1 MAQFISTTK
10 DNVKTLNIKQ
20 TVIIEDKVVD
30 NKKVRN
36 VYLGNYGR
44 RQDAFYEG
52 MQAHEMKGSRK
63 SNTIYR
69 LLKLGKLLAEV
80 ATKGYN
86 VKTNYFI
93 TEDYDDA
100 VKVLRQ
106 KEVSEEAAQEVATEE
121 VVAPEEPVVSEEVAA
136 PEEPVVS
143 ETVEEPE
150 VSEEVEETVEEEAPE
165 EVAPEA

>member
-63 SNTIYR
+63 SNTFYR
-69 LLKLGKLLAEV
+69 LLKLGKLLAEINI
-80 ATKGYN
+80 KGYN
-86 VKTNYFI
+86 IKTNYFI

-106 KEVSEEAAQEVATEE
+106 KEVSEEVAQEVATEE
-121 VVAPEEPVVSEEVAA
+121 VVAPEEQ
-136 PEEPVVS
+136 VVS

>member
-63 SNTIYR
+63 SNTFYR

-80 ATKGYN
+80 NIKGYN
-86 VKTNYFI
+86 IKTNYFI

-121 VVAPEEPVVSEEVAA
+121 VVAPEEPEVSEA
-136 PEEPVVS
+136 
-143 ETVEEPE
+143 VEEPE

>member
-63 SNTIYR
+63 SNTLYR

-80 ATKGYN
+80 GTKGYN

-121 VVAPEEPVVSEEVAA
+121 VVAPEEPVVSE
-136 PEEPVVS
+136 
-143 ETVEEPE
+143 TVEEPE
-150 VSEEVEETVEEEAPE
+150 VSEEVEEAVEEEAPE

>member
-63 SNTIYR
+63 SNTFYR

-80 ATKGYN
+80 GTKGYN

-121 VVAPEEPVVSEEVAA
+121 VVAPEEPVVSE
-136 PEEPVVS
+136 
-143 ETVEEPE
+143 TVEEPE
-150 VSEEVEETVEEEAPE
+150 VSEEVVTTEEAVEEEAPE

>member
-63 SNTIYR
+63 SNTFYR

-80 ATKGYN
+80 GTKGYN

-106 KEVSEEAAQEVATEE
+106 KEVSEEVAPEE
-121 VVAPEEPVVSEEVAA
+121 VVATEEVAA
-136 PEEPVVS
+136 PEE
-143 ETVEEPE
+143 TE

>member
-36 VYLGNYGR
+36 IYLGNYGR

-80 ATKGYN
+80 GTKGYN
-86 VKTNYFI
+86 IKTNYFI

-106 KEVSEEAAQEVATEE
+106 KEVSEEVAQEE
-121 VVAPEEPVVSEEVAA
+121 VVA

>member
-63 SNTIYR
+63 SNTFYR

-80 ATKGYN
+80 GTKGYN

-106 KEVSEEAAQEVATEE
+106 KEVSEE
-121 VVAPEEPVVSEEVAA
+121 VVAPEEPVVSEEVAQEVATEEVVA
-136 PEEPVVS
+136 P
-143 ETVEEPE
+143 EEPE

>member
-63 SNTIYR
+63 SNTFYR

-80 ATKGYN
+80 GTKGYN
-86 VKTNYFI
+86 IKTSYFI

-106 KEVSEEAAQEVATEE
+106 KEVSEEVAQEVATEE
-121 VVAPEEPVVSEEVAA
+121 VVAPEEPVVSETV
-136 PEEPVVS
+136 EEPVVS
-143 ETVEEPE
+143 ET
-150 VSEEVEETVEEEAPE
+150 VEETVEEEAPE

>member
-10 DNVKTLNIKQ
+10 ANVKTLNIKQ

-63 SNTIYR
+63 SNTFYR

-80 ATKGYN
+80 NIKGYN
-86 VKTNYFI
+86 IKTNYLI

-106 KEVSEEAAQEVATEE
+106 KEVSEEVAQVVAT
-121 VVAPEEPVVSEEVAA
+121 EEVAA

-150 VSEEVEETVEEEAPE
+150 VSEEAEETVEEEAPE

>member
-36 VYLGNYGR
+36 IYLGNYGR

-80 ATKGYN
+80 GTKGYN
-86 VKTNYFI
+86 IKTNYFI

-106 KEVSEEAAQEVATEE
+106 KEVSEE
-121 VVAPEEPVVSEEVAA
+121 VVASEEPVVSEEVATEEVVA

-150 VSEEVEETVEEEAPE
+150 VSEEVVEEAVEEEAPE
-165 EVAPEA
+165 A

>member
-63 SNTIYR
+63 SNTFYR

-80 ATKGYN
+80 GTKGYN

-106 KEVSEEAAQEVATEE
+106 KEVSEEAAQEE
-121 VVAPEEPVVSEEVAA
+121 VAPEEVVA

-150 VSEEVEETVEEEAPE
+150 VSEEVEEAVEEEAPE

>member
-63 SNTIYR
+63 SNTFYR

-80 ATKGYN
+80 GTKGYN
-86 VKTNYFI
+86 IKTSYFI

-106 KEVSEEAAQEVATEE
+106 KEVSEEVAQEVAT
-121 VVAPEEPVVSEEVAA
+121 EEVAA

>member
-36 VYLGNYGR
+36 IYLGNYGR

-63 SNTIYR
+63 SNTFYR

-80 ATKGYN
+80 GTKGYN

-121 VVAPEEPVVSEEVAA
+121 VVAPEEPVVSE
-136 PEEPVVS
+136 
-143 ETVEEPE
+143 TVEESE
-150 VSEEVEETVEEEAPE
+150 VSEEVEEAVEEEAPE

>member
-63 SNTIYR
+63 SNTFYR

-80 ATKGYN
+80 GTKGYN
-86 VKTNYFI
+86 IKTSYFI

-106 KEVSEEAAQEVATEE
+106 KEVSEEVAQEVATEE
-121 VVAPEEPVVSEEVAA
+121 VVA

-150 VSEEVEETVEEEAPE
+150 VSEEVEETVEEET
-165 EVAPEA
+165 PEA

>member
-36 VYLGNYGR
+36 IYLGNYGR

-80 ATKGYN
+80 GTKGYN
-86 VKTNYFI
+86 IKTNYFI

-106 KEVSEEAAQEVATEE
+106 KEVSEEVAQEVATEE
-121 VVAPEEPVVSEEVAA
+121 VVA

>member
-36 VYLGNYGR
+36 IYLGNYGR

-63 SNTIYR
+63 SNTFYR

-80 ATKGYN
+80 GTKGYN

-106 KEVSEEAAQEVATEE
+106 KEVSEE
-121 VVAPEEPVVSEEVAA
+121 VVAPEEPVVSEEVAQEEVATEEVVA
-136 PEEPVVS
+136 P
-143 ETVEEPE
+143 EEPE
-150 VSEEVEETVEEEAPE
+150 VSEEVEEAVEEEAPE
-165 EVAPEA
+165 A

>member
-63 SNTIYR
+63 SNTFYR

-80 ATKGYN
+80 GTKGYN
-86 VKTNYFI
+86 IKTSYFI

-121 VVAPEEPVVSEEVAA
+121 VVAPEEPVVSEEV
-136 PEEPVVS
+136 EEPV
-143 ETVEEPE
+143 

-165 EVAPEA
+165 A

>member
-36 VYLGNYGR
+36 IYLGNYGR

-80 ATKGYN
+80 GTKGYN
-86 VKTNYFI
+86 IKTNYFI

-106 KEVSEEAAQEVATEE
+106 KEVSEEAAQEVAPEE
-121 VVAPEEPVVSEEVAA
+121 VVA

>member
-36 VYLGNYGR
+36 IYLGNYGR

-63 SNTIYR
+63 SNTVYR

-80 ATKGYN
+80 GTKGYN

-121 VVAPEEPVVSEEVAA
+121 VVAPEEPVVSE
-136 PEEPVVS
+136 
-143 ETVEEPE
+143 TVEEPE
-150 VSEEVEETVEEEAPE
+150 VSEEVEEAVEEEAPE

>member
-63 SNTIYR
+63 SNTFYR

-80 ATKGYN
+80 GTKGYN

-106 KEVSEEAAQEVATEE
+106 KEVSEKVAAPEEPVVSEEVAQEVATEE
-121 VVAPEEPVVSEEVAA
+121 VVAPEEPVVSEEV
-136 PEEPVVS
+136 
-143 ETVEEPE
+143 
-150 VSEEVEETVEEEAPE
+150 VEETVEEEAPE

>member
-63 SNTIYR
+63 SNTLYR

-80 ATKGYN
+80 GTKGYN

-106 KEVSEEAAQEVATEE
+106 KEVSEEVAQKE
-121 VVAPEEPVVSEEVAA
+121 VVA

-150 VSEEVEETVEEEAPE
+150 VSEEVAPEEVAAAEETVEEEAPE
-165 EVAPEA
+165 A

>member
-1 MAQFISTTK
+1 MTQFISTTK

-63 SNTIYR
+63 SNTFYR

-80 ATKGYN
+80 GTKGYN

-106 KEVSEEAAQEVATEE
+106 KEVSEE
-121 VVAPEEPVVSEEVAA
+121 VVA

>member
-20 TVIIEDKVVD
+20 TVIIEDKVVE

-63 SNTIYR
+63 SNTFYR

-80 ATKGYN
+80 GTKGYN
-86 VKTNYFI
+86 IKTNYFI

-121 VVAPEEPVVSEEVAA
+121 VVAPEEPVVSE
-136 PEEPVVS
+136 
-143 ETVEEPE
+143 TVEEPE

-165 EVAPEA
+165 A

>member
-36 VYLGNYGR
+36 IYLGNYGR

-63 SNTIYR
+63 SNTFYR

-80 ATKGYN
+80 GTKGYN
-86 VKTNYFI
+86 IKTNYFI

-106 KEVSEEAAQEVATEE
+106 KEVSEEVAQKE
-121 VVAPEEPVVSEEVAA
+121 VVA

-150 VSEEVEETVEEEAPE
+150 VSEEVEEAVEEEAPE

>member
-86 VKTNYFI
+86 IKTNYFI

-106 KEVSEEAAQEVATEE
+106 KE
-121 VVAPEEPVVSEEVAA
+121 VSEEVAA

>member
-36 VYLGNYGR
+36 IYLGNYGR

-63 SNTIYR
+63 SNTFYR

-80 ATKGYN
+80 GTKGYN

-106 KEVSEEAAQEVATEE
+106 KEVSEE
-121 VVAPEEPVVSEEVAA
+121 VAA

-143 ETVEEPE
+143 ETVEEPV

>member
-36 VYLGNYGR
+36 IYLGNYGR

-63 SNTIYR
+63 SNTFYR

-80 ATKGYN
+80 GTKGYN
-86 VKTNYFI
+86 IKTNYFI

-106 KEVSEEAAQEVATEE
+106 KEVSEEVAQEVATEE
-121 VVAPEEPVVSEEVAA
+121 VVA

-165 EVAPEA
+165 A

>member
-63 SNTIYR
+63 SNTFYR

-80 ATKGYN
+80 GTKGYN

-106 KEVSEEAAQEVATEE
+106 KEVSEKVA
-121 VVAPEEPVVSEEVAA
+121 APEEPVVSEEVAQEEVATEEVAA
-136 PEEPVVS
+136 P
-143 ETVEEPE
+143 EEPE
-150 VSEEVEETVEEEAPE
+150 VSEEVVTTEETVEEEAPE

>member
-63 SNTIYR
+63 SNTFYR

-80 ATKGYN
+80 NIKGYN
-86 VKTNYFI
+86 IKTNYFI

-106 KEVSEEAAQEVATEE
+106 KEVSEEVAAPEEPVVSEEVAQEEVATEE
-121 VVAPEEPVVSEEVAA
+121 VVAPEEPVVSEEV
-136 PEEPVVS
+136 
-143 ETVEEPE
+143 
-150 VSEEVEETVEEEAPE
+150 VEETVEEEAPE

>member
-1 MAQFISTTK
+1 MTQFISTTK

-36 VYLGNYGR
+36 IYLGNYGR

-63 SNTIYR
+63 SNTFYR

-80 ATKGYN
+80 GTKGYN

-106 KEVSEEAAQEVATEE
+106 KEVSEEAAQKEE
-121 VVAPEEPVVSEEVAA
+121 VVAPEEVAA
-136 PEEPVVS
+136 PEEPEVS
-143 ETVEEPE
+143 ETVEEPV

>member
-36 VYLGNYGR
+36 IYLGNYGR

-80 ATKGYN
+80 GTKGYN
-86 VKTNYFI
+86 IKTNYFI

-106 KEVSEEAAQEVATEE
+106 KEVSEEVAAPEESVVSEEVAQEEVATEE
-121 VVAPEEPVVSEEVAA
+121 VVAPEEPV
-136 PEEPVVS
+136 
-143 ETVEEPE
+143 

>member
-36 VYLGNYGR
+36 IYLGNYGR

-63 SNTIYR
+63 SNTFYR

-80 ATKGYN
+80 GTKGYN
-86 VKTNYFI
+86 IKTNYFI

-106 KEVSEEAAQEVATEE
+106 KEVSEEVAQEVATEE
-121 VVAPEEPVVSEEVAA
+121 VVT

>member
-63 SNTIYR
+63 SNTFYR

-80 ATKGYN
+80 GTKGYN

-106 KEVSEEAAQEVATEE
+106 KEVSEEVA
-121 VVAPEEPVVSEEVAA
+121 APEEPVVSEEAAQKEVVA
-136 PEEPVVS
+136 PEEQVVS

>member
-63 SNTIYR
+63 SNTFYR

-80 ATKGYN
+80 GTKGYN

-106 KEVSEEAAQEVATEE
+106 KEVSEKEAVAT
-121 VVAPEEPVVSEEVAA
+121 EEVAA

-143 ETVEEPE
+143 EE
-150 VSEEVEETVEEEAPE
+150 VAQEEVVATEETVEEEAPE

>member
-20 TVIIEDKVVD
+20 TVIIEDKVVE

-63 SNTIYR
+63 SNTFYR

-80 ATKGYN
+80 GTKGYN

-106 KEVSEEAAQEVATEE
+106 KEVSEEAAQEVAPEE
-121 VVAPEEPVVSEEVAA
+121 VVA

>member
-63 SNTIYR
+63 SNTFYR

-80 ATKGYN
+80 GTKGYN

-121 VVAPEEPVVSEEVAA
+121 VVAPEEPVVSEEV
-136 PEEPVVS
+136 
-143 ETVEEPE
+143 EEPE

-165 EVAPEA
+165 A

>member
-63 SNTIYR
+63 SNTFYR

-80 ATKGYN
+80 GTKGYN
-86 VKTNYFI
+86 IKTSYFI

-121 VVAPEEPVVSEEVAA
+121 VVAPEEPVVSE
-136 PEEPVVS
+136 
-143 ETVEEPE
+143 TVEEPE

>member
-63 SNTIYR
+63 SNTFYR

-80 ATKGYN
+80 GTKGYN
-86 VKTNYFI
+86 IKTNYFI

-106 KEVSEEAAQEVATEE
+106 KEVSEEVAQEVAT
-121 VVAPEEPVVSEEVAA
+121 EEVAA

>member
-36 VYLGNYGR
+36 IYLGNYGR

-63 SNTIYR
+63 SNTVYR

-80 ATKGYN
+80 GTKGYN

-106 KEVSEEAAQEVATEE
+106 KEVSEEVAQKEVVAPEEPEVSEEVAQEEAVATEE
-121 VVAPEEPVVSEEVAA
+121 VVAP
-136 PEEPVVS
+136 
-143 ETVEEPE
+143 EEPE

-165 EVAPEA
+165 A

>member
-63 SNTIYR
+63 SNTFYR

-80 ATKGYN
+80 GTKGYN

-121 VVAPEEPVVSEEVAA
+121 VVAPEEPVVSE
-136 PEEPVVS
+136 
-143 ETVEEPE
+143 TVEEPE
-150 VSEEVEETVEEEAPE
+150 VSEEVEETVEEAPE